1 MFNVPPPAA
10 KTHWVYDDPSGV
22 AEPAPYP
29 RAAGS
34 AVGQAAVARPGS
46 GRIGAARGRRRRVQ
60 QAAQVTVLPNRVVRV
75 SHMEN

>member
-22 AEPAPYP
+22 AEPTPYP
-29 RAAGS
+29 R
-34 AVGQAAVARPGS
+34 PW
-46 GRIGAARGRRRRVQ
+46 RRRPKR
-60 QAAQVTVLPNRVVRV
+60 AAQVTVVPNRGVRV

>member
-22 AEPAPYP
+22 PEGPLM
-29 RAAGS
+29 
-34 AVGQAAVARPGS
+34 V
-46 GRIGAARGRRRRVQ
+46 
-60 QAAQVTVLPNRVVRV
+60 PNRVVRV

>member
-22 AEPAPYP
+22 AEPTPYP

-34 AVGQAAVARPGS
+34 AVGQAAVARPAA
-46 GRIGAARGRRRRVQ
+46 GRIGAARGRRRPLKRT
-60 QAAQVTVLPNRVVRV
+60 AQVTVPNRVVRV